1 MRIRRSSIVIS
12 PDPSRVLLRPF
23 IPANESRIRRIIER
37 VLSLSETEI
46 AARHA
51 SVMDDFSSRHVD
63 ITRVLNRHFQLVR
76 AWLPNGRKLSEK
88 QKSVIGAYF
97 TSEYSVESAAIFN
110 PSIVPHPDQS
120 GLAAGAQ
127 RFVMS
132 LRATGEGHISSL
144 VFRTGILDCSSN
156 LSLDFPSKYVCSAL
170 PRPEAVYDKKCFVL
184 KLSEMRLD
192 SDFSRKIMQPLAP
205 LFTIA
210 ALMESLKTVTGNYRR
225 VSQADRLISDKMLWL
240 ACSNYE
246 IVFAPGRP
254 LSERIVFPASP
265 SEQNGIED
273 ARFVLFTGDD
283 GSRSYYAT
291 YTAYDG
297 KVILPQIM
305 ETADFSHFKMIT
317 LNGKAV
323 ENKGMALFPR
333 KINGKYAMLSRQD
346 NENLFLMY
354 SDNIHFWQEAQLIGR
369 PSHAWEFVQLGN
381 CGSPIETEAGW
392 VVLTHGVGPMR
403 TYCIGALLLD
413 LADPSK
419 IIGRLKTPLLEPL
432 KTEREGYVPN
442 VVYTCG
448 AMVNNDELF
457 IPYAMSDRSAGFAS
471 VALRNLIA
479 ALKAQ
484 E

>member
-1 MRIRRSSIVIS
+1 MALRIRRSSIVIS

-192 SDFSRKIMQPLAP
+192 SDFSRILSYIFVGFNTVNAHWERVVHHISRIPFTVDNGIAFFRFIENS
-205 LFTIA
+205 FTI
-210 ALMESLKTVTGNYRR
+210 
-225 VSQADRLISDKMLWL
+225 
-240 ACSNYE
+240 
-246 IVFAPGRP
+246 
-254 LSERIVFPASP
+254 
-265 SEQNGIED
+265 
-273 ARFVLFTGDD
+273 
-283 GSRSYYAT
+283 
-291 YTAYDG
+291 
-297 KVILPQIM
+297 
-305 ETADFSHFKMIT
+305 
-317 LNGKAV
+317 
-323 ENKGMALFPR
+323 
-333 KINGKYAMLSRQD
+333 
-346 NENLFLMY
+346 
-354 SDNIHFWQEAQLIGR
+354 
-369 PSHAWEFVQLGN
+369 
-381 CGSPIETEAGW
+381 
-392 VVLTHGVGPMR
+392 HGH
-403 TYCIGALLLD
+403 
-413 LADPSK
+413 
-419 IIGRLKTPLLEPL
+419 
-432 KTEREGYVPN
+432 
-442 VVYTCG
+442 
-448 AMVNNDELF
+448 
-457 IPYAMSDRSAGFAS
+457 
-471 VALRNLIA
+471 
-479 ALKAQ
+479 
-484 E
+484 